1 MTLPVSTEAEDVP
14 PPLVW
19 RSDNEPGIT
28 RRRAG
33 NGFSYRCPNG
43 SLVDESTRERIT
55 RLAIPPAWTDVWIC
69 TSSNGH
75 LQATG
80 RDARGRKQYRYHP
93 DFRAHRDAV
102 KFDHL
107 VDFGETLAP
116 IRKQV
121 ECDLGLPALPKR
133 KVTAL
138 VVRLLEDTMV
148 RVGNEEYARAN
159 ASYGLTTLRDRHARF
174 TPSGLRL
181 VFTSKH
187 RVRTDIVVSDRRLRS
202 IVRRCQD
209 LPGQV
214 LFQYIDEEN
223 EEPHPISSTDVNDYL
238 RSIAGQSVTAKDFRT
253 WRATLIAGVELG
265 ARPPPTSER
274 VARSAIVEVAS
285 MVSDQLRNTPTVSR
299 ASYIHPAVFDA
310 YRAGNLAALWQSA
323 SGRGPRLLS
332 ADERRLL
339 RVLTILER
347 RRAA

>member
-1 MTLPVSTEAEDVP
+1 MTTKEADDVP

-33 NGFSYRCPNG
+33 GGFSYRGPNG
-43 SLVDESTRERIT
+43 APVDDKTRARIR

-102 KFDHL
+102 KFDRL
-107 VDFGETLAP
+107 VEFGESLAP

-121 ECDLGLPALPKR
+121 ESDLTLPTLSKT

-138 VVRLLEDTMV
+138 VVRLLEDTMI

-159 ASYGLTTLRDRHARF
+159 ASYGLTTLRDRHVRF
-174 TPSGLRL
+174 TPTGLRL

-187 RVRTDIVVSDRRLRS
+187 GIRTDIVVSDRRLRS

-214 LFQYIDEEN
+214 LFQYVDGEGEESR
-223 EEPHPISSTDVNDYL
+223 PISSTDVNDYL
-238 RSIAGQSVTAKDFRT
+238 RSISGQNVTAKDFRT
-253 WRATLIAGVELG
+253 WKATLMTTVELV
-265 ARPPPTSER
+265 ALPPPTSER
-274 VARSAIVEVAS
+274 EARSAIVDVAS
-285 MVSDQLRNTPTVSR
+285 IVSDRLRNTPAVSR
-299 ASYIHPAVFDA
+299 ASYIHPAVLDA
-310 YRAGNLAALWQSA
+310 YRAGVLDSLWQSA
-323 SGRGPRLLS
+323 STRGSRLLS
-332 ADERRLL
+332 VDERRLL